1 MRSFSAFLLVAL
13 ATLVA
18 PLAIST
24 TWVTERVDDRKEYV
38 DTVAP
43 LADDPA
49 VRTVMADAAAA
60 AAVAALQQHVPV
72 GLPSGV
78 SAWARAAAT
87 EVVES
92 PEFPEFWRD
101 ANRDL
106 HGQVIDLLE
115 DPDAETSGSLT
126 VDASPLVAQ
135 VLLVLEDR
143 GIPINLLPRI
153 PLQVPVVERA
163 KIAEGGSAYRA
174 THDAAG
180 WLPLAWAGLAGLA
193 VLVATGWRGRV
204 RTAGFALLG
213 GALGAGLVMLAVE
226 PLTDLAVEQAGVESQ
241 DMVRIM
247 LDAVLG
253 SLTPW
258 AKVFLLAAPVGLVLV
273 AGSLWPRRGRDDG
286 YDNGY
291 GSGYDGYDGGSYDGY
306 GAHPGRAGAPDRG

>member
-1 MRSFSAFLLVAL
+1 MRSFSAFLLVVL

-18 PLAIST
+18 PLAIAT
-24 TWVTERVDDRKEYV
+24 TWVTERVDDRQEYV
-38 DTVAP
+38 DAVAP

-49 VRTVMADAAAA
+49 VRQVMADAAAA

-78 SAWARAAAT
+78 ERWAQAAAT

-92 PEFPEFWRD
+92 PKFPEIWRD

-115 DPDAETSGSLT
+115 DPDADTSGSLT
-126 VDASPLVAQ
+126 VDAGPVVAQ

-143 GIPINLLPRI
+143 GIPINLLPTV
-153 PLQVPVVERA
+153 PLEVPVVERA
-163 KIAEGGSAYRA
+163 KVAEGGPAYRT
-174 THDAAG
+174 THSAAG
-180 WLPLAWAGLAGLA
+180 WLPFAWAVLAALA

-226 PLTDLAVEQAGVESQ
+226 PLTDLAVDRAEVDGQA
-241 DMVRIM
+241 MVRIM

-253 SLTPW
+253 SLTPY
-258 AKVFLLAAPVGLVLV
+258 ARTFLLAAPVGLVLV
-273 AGSLWPRRGRDDG
+273 AGSLWPRRDRYAHHDDQV
-286 YDNGY
+286 
-291 GSGYDGYDGGSYDGY
+291 SG
-306 GAHPGRAGAPDRG
+306 GAPEYV

>member
-1 MRSFSAFLLVAL
+1 MRSFSAFLLVVL

-24 TWVTERVDDRKEYV
+24 TWVTQRVADRQEYV

-49 VRTVMADAAAA
+49 VRKVMADAAAA

-72 GLPSGV
+72 GLPGSV
-78 SAWARAAAT
+78 TTWAQAAAT

-92 PEFPEFWRD
+92 PDFPEFWRN

-106 HGQVIDLLE
+106 HGDMIDLLE
-115 DPDAETSGSLT
+115 DPDADTSGSLT

-143 GIPINLLPRI
+143 GIPIDLLPAI

-163 KIAEGGSAYRA
+163 KIVEAGPTYRT
-174 THDAAG
+174 THGVAG
-180 WLPLAWAGLAGLA
+180 WLPFVWAGLALLA
-193 VLVATGWRGRV
+193 VLLAHGWRGRV

-226 PLTDLAVEQAGVESQ
+226 PLTEVAVDRAGVDNQ
-241 DMVRIM
+241 AMVRIM
-247 LDAVLG
+247 LDAVLE
-253 SLTPW
+253 SLTPY
-258 AKVFLLAAPVGLVLV
+258 ARGFLLAGPVGLVLV
-273 AGSLWPRRGRDDG
+273 AGSLWPRRERHHSHEQYDDVHG
-286 YDNGY
+286 DPSLY
-291 GSGYDGYDGGSYDGY
+291 
-306 GAHPGRAGAPDRG
+306 A

>member
-1 MRSFSAFLLVAL
+1 MRSFSAFLLVVL

-24 TWVTERVDDRKEYV
+24 TWVTERVDDRQEYV

-49 VRTVMADAAAA
+49 VRKVMADAAAA

-78 SAWARAAAT
+78 SRWAQAAAT

-92 PEFPEFWRD
+92 PEFPAIWRD

-115 DPDAETSGSLT
+115 DPDADTSGSLT
-126 VDASPLVAQ
+126 IDAGPVVAQ

-143 GIPINLLPRI
+143 GIPINLLPAI

-163 KIAEGGSAYRA
+163 KVAEGGPAYRA
-174 THDAAG
+174 THGAAG
-180 WLPLAWAGLAGLA
+180 WLPFVWAGLAGLA
-193 VLVATGWRGRV
+193 VLVATGWRGRL

-213 GALGAGLVMLAVE
+213 GALGAGLAMLAVE
-226 PLTDLAVEQAGVESQ
+226 PLTDLAVERARVESQ

-253 SLTPW
+253 SLTPY
-258 AKVFLLAAPVGLVLV
+258 ARTFLLAAPVGLVLV
-273 AGSLWPRRGRDDG
+273 VVSWWPRRRRHDD

-291 GSGYDGYDGGSYDGY
+291 E
-306 GAHPGRAGAPDRG
+306 PAPEYV

>member
-1 MRSFSAFLLVAL
+1 MRSFAAFLLVVI

-18 PLAIST
+18 PLAIAT
-24 TWVTERVDDRKEYV
+24 TWVTERVDDRQEYL

-49 VRTVMADAAAA
+49 VRRVMADAAAA

-72 GLPSGV
+72 GLPGAV
-78 SAWARAAAT
+78 DTWAQAAAN

-92 PEFPEFWRD
+92 REFPKIWRD

-115 DPDAETSGSLT
+115 DPDADTSGSLT
-126 VDASPLVAQ
+126 VDAGPLVAQ

-143 GIPINLLPRI
+143 GIPVGLLPTV

-163 KIAEGGSAYRA
+163 KVAEGGPAYRT
-174 THDAAG
+174 THSAAG
-180 WLPLAWAGLAGLA
+180 WLPFAWAALVGLA
-193 VLVATGWRGRV
+193 VLVATGWRGRA

-226 PLTDLAVEQAGVESQ
+226 PLTDLAVDRADVGSQA
-241 DMVRIM
+241 MVRIM

-253 SLTPW
+253 SLTPY
-258 AKVFLLAAPVGLVLV
+258 ARTFLLAAPVGLVLV
-273 AGSLWPRRGRDDG
+273 AGSLWPRRRRDDR
-286 YDNGY
+286 
-291 GSGYDGYDGGSYDGY
+291 YDGYDGHEGYDGGHEPSREY
-306 GAHPGRAGAPDRG
+306 V

>member
-1 MRSFSAFLLVAL
+1 MRSFAAFLLVVL

-18 PLAIST
+18 PLAIAT
-24 TWVTERVDDRKEYV
+24 TWVTERVDDRQEYV

-60 AAVAALQQHVPV
+60 AAVAALQQYVPV

-78 SAWARAAAT
+78 EKWARTAAT

-92 PEFPEFWRD
+92 PEFPKVWRD

-115 DPDAETSGSLT
+115 DPDADTSGSLT
-126 VDASPLVAQ
+126 VDAGPVVAQ
-135 VLLVLEDR
+135 VLLVLEER
-143 GIPINLLPRI
+143 GIPVGLLPAI

-163 KIAEGGSAYRA
+163 KVAEGGPAYRT
-174 THDAAG
+174 THRAAG
-180 WLPLAWAGLAGLA
+180 WLPFAWAGLAGLA

-226 PLTDLAVEQAGVESQ
+226 PLTDLAVDRADVESQ
-241 DMVRIM
+241 AMVRIM

-253 SLTPW
+253 SLSPY
-258 AKVFLLAAPVGLVLV
+258 AKTFLLAAPVGLVLV
-273 AGSLWPRRGRDDG
+273 AGSLWPSRHRADG
-286 YDNGY
+286 YD
-291 GSGYDGYDGGSYDGY
+291 GYDGYDGGHEPSPEYV
-306 GAHPGRAGAPDRG
+306 